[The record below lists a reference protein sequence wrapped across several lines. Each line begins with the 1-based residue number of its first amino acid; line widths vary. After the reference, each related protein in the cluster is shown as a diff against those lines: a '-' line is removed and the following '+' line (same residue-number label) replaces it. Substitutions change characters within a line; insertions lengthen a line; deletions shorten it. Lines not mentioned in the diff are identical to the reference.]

1 MTYKQ
6 ISLIIK
12 GHVLV
17 KTCYFDRDGNSFI
30 SKLQVS
36 CRVPK
41 LIFSR
46 GKGGGG
52 GTYYKVLA
60 LDGVLIRSGALI

>member
-17 KTCYFDRDGNSFI
+17 KNDSKACYFDGDGNSFI

-36 CRVPK
+36 YRVPK

-46 GKGGGG
+46 EKGGGG
-52 GTYYKVLA
+52 G
-60 LDGVLIRSGALI
+60 ALITKP